1 MTEPESFDDELF
13 ADLYND
19 DEPSSKPPRDS
30 ETDQNTAAQPA
41 SETKNDH
48 AEAAGQEQSHNGDAK
63 DEEEE
68 EDDEDDIDFNLGNGP
83 STTLTHH
90 DNNNHN
96 EHRDQKDDHGVK
108 PTHSGPPAP
117 VSHSKGPN
125 AKEDG

>member
-1 MTEPESFDDELF
+1 MAVDS
-13 ADLYND
+13 YND
-19 DEPSSKPPRDS
+19 DEPTSKAPRGPDA
-30 ETDQNTAAQPA
+30 DQNTAAQSA

-48 AEAAGQEQSHNGDAK
+48 AEAAGQEQNNDDDAR
-63 DEEEE
+63 DEEEEE

-90 DNNNHN
+90 DNNSHN
-96 EHRDQKDDHGVK
+96 EHRNQHDDHHGEK